1 MFRSGEFPTDWHQP
15 AVLKGLEW
23 RWSLETPWGWET
35 GAPIRLP
42 GLLLDGERV
51 TCLRPFRPA
60 DYDAAWRE
68 YDLSEY
74 FAVRAELVGER
85 VCPQCLKPI
94 AADAHEARRY
104 CSDTCKQRASILHR
118 AAELLMGL
126 SDEKVIKI
134 LRQEQMKPQV
144 NPAPSAED
152 LAKFRES
159 HSNIS
164 FEDTHRADENPTQS
178 KTKLTRDV

>member
-1 MFRSGEFPTDWHQP
+1 MNQDASIIKPCTTSSGHSERCHNPLCRNT
-15 AVLKGLEW
+15 V
-23 RWSLETPWGWET
+23 
-35 GAPIRLP
+35 APIVGGWRRT
-42 GLLLDGERV
+42 ER
-51 TCLRPFRPA
+51 F
-60 DYDAAWRE
+60 
-68 YDLSEY
+68 
-74 FAVRAELVGER
+74 
-85 VCPQCLKPI
+85 
-94 AADAHEARRY
+94 Y

-164 FEDTHRADENPTQS
+164 FEDTHRA
-178 KTKLTRDV
+178 